1 MKHDHYGTEVNLGA
15 RSTALDFSDALNELQ
30 GHWLMVRSAATL
42 RDVERG
48 PEYSARSA
56 RAESRHVMRPGED
69 LATKRIGVV
78 ARHDDDLLDAVAG
91 RQGAGHEVFVSD
103 NMVNG
108 LHDVLNSRHVWDVL
122 FFKYEDFGT
131 ITSLFNFMR
140 LFRLR
145 CPSLPLV
152 LVSTDFLRDDFSPE
166 RLALCD
172 ASLKLPT
179 SPERLE
185 AAIEAAHA
193 NNALWVERLNEYERQ
208 SATNWASE

>member
-1 MKHDHYGTEVNLGA
+1 MKHEHYGTEVNLGVK
-15 RSTALDFSDALNELQ
+15 STALDFSDAINELL
-30 GHWLMVRSAATL
+30 GHWLVVRSAATL
-42 RDVERG
+42 RDVERE
-48 PEYSARSA
+48 PEYSAR
-56 RAESRHVMRPGED
+56 AENRHVARLGGD
-69 LATKRIGVV
+69 LTTKRIGLV
-78 ARHDDDLLDAVAG
+78 AKLDDDLLVAMAG
-91 RQGAGHEVFVSD
+91 RQEAGHEVFVSD

-108 LHDVLNSRHVWDVL
+108 LHDVLNSRHVWDVI

-152 LVSTDFLRDDFSPE
+152 LVSTDFLRDDFGPE

-179 SPERLE
+179 SPDRLE

-193 NNALWVERLNEYERQ
+193 NNAIWVARLDEYERQ

>member
-1 MKHDHYGTEVNLGA
+1 MKHEHYGTEVNIGA
-15 RSTALDFSDALNELQ
+15 ASTALDFSDALNELQ
-30 GHWLMVRSAATL
+30 GHWLMVQSAATL
-42 RDVERG
+42 RDVEKG

-56 RAESRHVMRPGED
+56 RAEDRNVARLGGG
-69 LATKRIGVV
+69 LTIKRIGLV
-78 ARHDDDLLDAVAG
+78 AKHDGDLLVAMTG
-91 RQGAGHEVFVSD
+91 KQEAGHEVFVSD

-131 ITSLFNFMR
+131 ITSLFNFIR

-152 LVSTDFLRDDFSPE
+152 LVSTDFLRDDFGPE

-179 SPERLE
+179 SPDRLE

-193 NNALWVERLNEYERQ
+193 NNAIWVERLDEYERQ
-208 SATNWASE
+208 SVRNWASE